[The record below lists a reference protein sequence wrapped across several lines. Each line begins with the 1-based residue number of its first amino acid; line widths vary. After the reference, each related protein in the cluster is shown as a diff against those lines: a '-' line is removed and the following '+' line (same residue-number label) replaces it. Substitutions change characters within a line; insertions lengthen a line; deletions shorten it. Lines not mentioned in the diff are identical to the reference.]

1 VNKSNSVVIDT
12 LRDVRR
18 IIETAPEAMRTLG
31 LREVVRGPDALKSL
45 PSALERL
52 GVGVSS
58 RITVLSDTTPKRY
71 GDADVLDVTRE
82 TLSARPVDVVYVSP
96 EESGEVVLANAPTI
110 AAALAAARETRP
122 EVLVSVGSGT
132 LIDIGKVIAGE
143 LSLPHVVVQ
152 SAASVNG
159 FADDQSVLLVDGV
172 KRTTPSQWPSVLI
185 IDPSVIAEA
194 PRAMTRSG
202 LGDELSM
209 FSAGA
214 DWYLAAAVGIDPSY
228 SATITA
234 LMREGVDDLL
244 RDAEELGYGD
254 QSAVTRLASLL
265 TVSGLSM
272 GVAGRTAP
280 SSGSEHLVSHL
291 LEMSAD
297 ARGISSASHG
307 SQVGVAS
314 VLALLVWQRV
324 RDHLRSGQATLNLD
338 HLADKDQVIDAFS
351 ELDDVGAAAE
361 ECWRDYEKK
370 ATWIR
375 GHVSDIEAA
384 LESWP
389 THDLAVEDLLRPA
402 VTVASALRR
411 AQAPVSFAQLD
422 PAPGS
427 EVVTWA
433 LANAHRMRNR
443 FTIFD
448 LAELLGLWGESDVE
462 SVLTE
467 HQGLAL

>member
-1 VNKSNSVVIDT
+1 
-12 LRDVRR
+12 
-18 IIETAPEAMRTLG
+18 
-31 LREVVRGPDALKSL
+31 
-45 PSALERL
+45 
-52 GVGVSS
+52 
-58 RITVLSDTTPKRY
+58 
-71 GDADVLDVTRE
+71 
-82 TLSARPVDVVYVSP
+82 
-96 EESGEVVLANAPTI
+96 
-110 AAALAAARETRP
+110 
-122 EVLVSVGSGT
+122 
-132 LIDIGKVIAGE
+132 
-143 LSLPHVVVQ
+143 
-152 SAASVNG
+152 
-159 FADDQSVLLVDGV
+159 
-172 KRTTPSQWPSVLI
+172 
-185 IDPSVIAEA
+185 
-194 PRAMTRSG
+194 
-202 LGDELSM
+202 
-209 FSAGA
+209 
-214 DWYLAAAVGIDPSY
+214 
-228 SATITA
+228 
-234 LMREGVDDLL
+234 
-244 RDAEELGYGD
+244 
-254 QSAVTRLASLL
+254 
-265 TVSGLSM
+265 
-272 GVAGRTAP
+272 
-280 SSGSEHLVSHL
+280 
-291 LEMSAD
+291 MSAD

-338 HLADKDQVIDAFS
+338 QLADKDQVIDAFS